1 MEGTRLQRH
10 QTRWKEVKLLILDE
24 KSMVGRAQMG
34 RCDRRLRQ
42 AFPANS
48 DEILG
53 GLPAIILGDFAQLP
67 PIGDSPLYST
77 KTSGKKAALTAEGQ
91 RVYNAFTQ
99 SITLSRIFRQEG
111 DDPAQIRFRD
121 ALLQLRTYSTNDEDY
136 ELFQTRLWDKL
147 NEDEKAKARDTLHL
161 LPTHASVAECNI
173 KQLSQLAKPVV
184 NCKAKHNCLAAKK
197 ASDEDADGLESEVLL
212 AEGAK
217 IMITRNLW
225 TAKGTCKIF

>member
-1 MEGTRLQRH
+1 
-10 QTRWKEVKLLILDE
+10 LLILDE
-24 KSMVGRAQMG
+24 KSMVGRAQIG

-53 GLPAIILGDFAQLP
+53 GLPTIILGDFVQLP

-111 DDPAQIRFRD
+111 NDPAQIRFRD
-121 ALLQLRTYSTNDEDY
+121 GLLWLQTYSTNDEDY
-136 ELFQTRLWDKL
+136 E
-147 NEDEKAKARDTLHL
+147 
-161 LPTHASVAECNI
+161 
-173 KQLSQLAKPVV
+173 
-184 NCKAKHNCLAAKK
+184 
-197 ASDEDADGLESEVLL
+197 
-212 AEGAK
+212 
-217 IMITRNLW
+217 
-225 TAKGTCKIF
+225 